1 MRDPASSRDP
11 LARARRLRFL
21 TRAFAGLI
29 ALTLGL
35 IVLGALVRAHGAG
48 LACPDWPRCF
58 GVWVPVLDL
67 RIGFEWT
74 HRAMAGSISL
84 LFAGLGLVVLRDPA
98 WRSAAGAPLAIAAV
112 LLAVQIV
119 LGGLTV
125 LLGLAPWTVTAHLVT
140 GTSFAA
146 ALLWTRQALREIEA
160 PRPRPALPTRA
171 RRALVAAL
179 GLLVLQIV
187 LGGLVSSHYAGLDC
201 PEWPTCRDGVWF
213 P

>member
-11 LARARRLRFL
+11 LAHASRVRRIARSISALV
-21 TRAFAGLI
+21 

-67 RIGFEWT
+67 RIGFEWA
-74 HRAMAGSISL
+74 HRVMAGSISL
-84 LFAGLGLVVLRDPA
+84 LFVGLGVAVLRDPVL
-98 WRSAAGAPLAIAAV
+98 RRAAGGPLAIAAA
-112 LLAVQIV
+112 LLVAQIV

-125 LLGLAPWTVTAHLVT
+125 LLGLAPWTVTAHLLT

-146 ALLWTRQALREIEA
+146 APKPGSSSRRRTKA
-160 PRPRPALPTRA
+160 PGAARPTRGFTSS
-171 RRALVAAL
+171 ALCASMTRIDRF
-179 GLLVLQIV
+179 G
-187 LGGLVSSHYAGLDC
+187 
-201 PEWPTCRDGVWF
+201 
-213 P
+213 